1 MENIAARRD
10 LFEFI
15 EILQLLHLL
24 SRGIVMDARNKVEF
38 ALTSVLEC
46 IMSTISGHDRQ
57 TRYTTFQKDLVQ

>member
-46 IMSTISGHDRQ
+46 IMSTISDHDRQ